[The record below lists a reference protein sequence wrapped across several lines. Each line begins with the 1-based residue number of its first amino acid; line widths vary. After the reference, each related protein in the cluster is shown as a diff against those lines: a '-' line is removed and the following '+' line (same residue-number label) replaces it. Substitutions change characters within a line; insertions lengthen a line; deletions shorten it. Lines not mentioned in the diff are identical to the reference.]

1 VATPGF
7 FMYYFYHMK
16 NYISIGKFV
25 ATHGVNG
32 TLVLKHD
39 LGKKTSFKELK
50 AFFLEDLPGSFL
62 PYFPLDIKA
71 RSEEE
76 VLIEFEGITSKEKAA
91 RYVQKQVWLEES
103 DFSKYAAANA
113 PISLLGFM
121 VYDGDEALGVV
132 LEVIEQPH
140 QVLCR
145 IQYKEH
151 DDVLIPI
158 NEASLVKIDN
168 KTKRLLL
175 DLPEG
180 LIETQI

>member
-1 VATPGF
+1 
-7 FMYYFYHMK
+7 M
-16 NYISIGKFV
+16 

-32 TLVLKHD
+32 AVVLKHD
-39 LGKKTSFKELK
+39 LGNKTVFKDLK
-50 AFFLEDLPGSFL
+50 AFFLEDMPGSFL
-62 PYFPLDIKA
+62 PYFPTDIKA

-76 VLIEFEGITSKEKAA
+76 VLVEFEGITSKEKAA

-113 PISLLGFM
+113 PISLLGFT
-121 VYDGDEALGVV
+121 VFDGKEALGEV

-140 QVLCR
+140 QVMCR

-175 DLPEG
+175 DLPDG
-180 LIETQI
+180 LIEAQI

>member
-1 VATPGF
+1 
-7 FMYYFYHMK
+7 M
-16 NYISIGKFV
+16 V

-32 TLVLKHD
+32 MLVLRHD
-39 LGKKTSFKELK
+39 LGKKTTFKDLK

-62 PYFPLDIKA
+62 PYFPVDVKV
-71 RSEEE
+71 RSDEE
-76 VLIEFEGITSKEKAA
+76 VLIAFEGITSKEKAA
-91 RYVQKQVWLEES
+91 RFVQKQVWLEES

-113 PISLLGFM
+113 PISLLGFT
-121 VYDGDEALGVV
+121 VYDGDIVLGEV

-151 DDVLIPI
+151 DDVLIPV
-158 NEASLVKIDN
+158 NEGSLIKIDK

-175 DLPEG
+175 NLPEG

>member
-1 VATPGF
+1 
-7 FMYYFYHMK
+7 MK
-16 NYISIGKFV
+16 NYISIGKIV

-32 TLVLKHD
+32 AVVLRHD
-39 LGKKTSFKELK
+39 LGKKTTFKDLK

-62 PYFPLDIKA
+62 PYFPADIKA

-76 VLIEFEGITSKEKAA
+76 VLVEFEGITSKEKAA

-103 DFSKYAAANA
+103 DFAKYAAANA
-113 PISLLGFM
+113 PIALLGYKVF
-121 VYDGDEALGVV
+121 DGDLELGEV

-140 QVLCR
+140 QVMCR

-158 NEASLVKIDN
+158 NDASLVKID
-168 KTKRLLL
+168 KKSRKLIL

>member
-1 VATPGF
+1 
-7 FMYYFYHMK
+7 MK
-16 NYISIGKFV
+16 NYISIGKIV

-32 TLVLKHD
+32 AVVLRHD
-39 LGKKTSFKELK
+39 LGKKTAFKDLK

-62 PYFPLDIKA
+62 PYFPNDIKA

-76 VLIEFEGITSKEKAA
+76 VLVEFEGITSKEKAA
-91 RYVQKQVWLEES
+91 RFVQKQVWLEEA
-103 DFSKYAAANA
+103 DFSKYAASNA
-113 PISLLGFM
+113 PISLLGYTVF
-121 VYDGDEALGVV
+121 DGEEALGEV

-140 QVLCR
+140 QVMCR
-145 IQYKEH
+145 IQYKQH
-151 DDVLIPI
+151 DDVLIPV
-158 NEASLVKIDN
+158 NEASLVKIDK